1 MGFFANTKSDIKVFP
16 DYNVE
21 NLYLNASPKVKFT
34 PGDII
39 TFRSEFVRDLIS
51 SYRTYAKYSEKYSDP
66 IALQKDPNKTYYNSI
81 CNSVYNSIA
90 RMNYNE
96 SQNIVSVLQAIT
108 SNLYEYIDS
117 DKEPNDCRLEI
128 TPVICEKYNDVDWSS
143 IGNATRKCIC
153 CAFVGP
159 MDEAGTRK
167 SRICDRLDCDGIIFK
182 KCK

>member
-1 MGFFANTKSDIKVFP
+1 MEFFANTKSDIKVFP

-21 NLYLNASPKVKFT
+21 NLYLDALPRVKFT

-39 TFRSEFVRDLIS
+39 TFRSEFIRDLIS
-51 SYRTYAKYSEKYSDP
+51 SYRAYVKYSDP
-66 IALQKDPNKTYYNSI
+66 IALQKDLNKTY
-81 CNSVYNSIA
+81 CNSVCNGIA

-96 SQNIVSVLQAIT
+96 SQNIVSVLQTIT

-117 DKEPNDCRLEI
+117 NKEPNDCRLEI
-128 TPVICEKYNDVDWSS
+128 TPVICEKYDDADWLL
-143 IGNATRKCIC
+143 IGNAARKCIY

-159 MDEAGTRK
+159 MDETITHK

>member
-21 NLYLNASPKVKFT
+21 NLYLDTLPRVKFT

-39 TFRSEFVRDLIS
+39 TFRSEFIRDLIS
-51 SYRTYAKYSEKYSDP
+51 SYRTYVKYSDP
-66 IALQKDPNKTYYNSI
+66 IALQNDSNKTYYNSI

-108 SNLYEYIDS
+108 SNLYEYINS
-117 DKEPNDCRLEI
+117 DKEPDDCRLEI
-128 TPVICEKYNDVDWSS
+128 TPVICEEYNDVDWLL
-143 IGNATRKCIC
+143 IGNATRKCIY

-159 MDEAGTRK
+159 KDETITHK
-167 SRICDRLDCDGIIFK
+167 SRICDRLDCNGIIFK

>member
-16 DYNVE
+16 AYNVE
-21 NLYLNASPKVKFT
+21 NLYLAPLPRVKFT

-39 TFRSEFVRDLIS
+39 TFRSEFVSDLIS
-51 SYRTYAKYSEKYSDP
+51 SYRTYVKYSDP
-66 IALQKDPNKTYYNSI
+66 IALQKDSNKTY
-81 CNSVYNSIA
+81 YNSIA

-117 DKEPNDCRLEI
+117 DKEPDDCRLEI
-128 TPVICEKYNDVDWSS
+128 TPVICEKYNDADWSL
-143 IGNATRKCIC
+143 IGNATRKCIY

-159 MDEAGTRK
+159 KDETITHK

>member
-1 MGFFANTKSDIKVFP
+1 MGFFTNTKSNIKVFP

-21 NLYLNASPKVKFT
+21 NLYLDALPRVKFT

-51 SYRTYAKYSEKYSDP
+51 SYRTYVKYSDP
-66 IALQKDPNKTYYNSI
+66 IALQNDSNKTYYNSI
-81 CNSVYNSIA
+81 CNSVCNSIA

-108 SNLYEYIDS
+108 SNLYEYINNN
-117 DKEPNDCRLEI
+117 KEPDDCRLEI
-128 TPVICEKYNDVDWSS
+128 TPIICEKYDDVDWSLV
-143 IGNATRKCIC
+143 GNATRKCIY

-159 MDEAGTRK
+159 RDEMKTHK

-182 KCK
+182 KCE

>member
-21 NLYLNASPKVKFT
+21 NLYLDALPRVKFT

-51 SYRTYAKYSEKYSDP
+51 SYRTYVKYSDP
-66 IALQKDPNKTYYNSI
+66 IALQKDSNKTYYNSI
-81 CNSVYNSIA
+81 YNSIA

-117 DKEPNDCRLEI
+117 DKEPDDYRLEI
-128 TPVICEKYNDVDWSS
+128 TPVICEKYNDADWLL
-143 IGNATRKCIC
+143 IGNATRKCIY

-159 MDEAGTRK
+159 RDEMKTHK

>member
-21 NLYLNASPKVKFT
+21 NLYLDTSPRVKFT

-51 SYRTYAKYSEKYSDP
+51 SYRTYVKYSDP
-66 IALQKDPNKTYYNSI
+66 IALQKDSNKTYYNSI

-117 DKEPNDCRLEI
+117 DKEPDDCRLEI
-128 TPVICEKYNDVDWSS
+128 TPVICEKYNDADWSL
-143 IGNATRKCIC
+143 IGNATRKCIY

-159 MDEAGTRK
+159 KDEDGMITHK
-167 SRICDRLDCDGIIFK
+167 SRICDRLDCNGIIFK

>member
-1 MGFFANTKSDIKVFP
+1 MGFFTNTKSDIKVFP
-16 DYNVE
+16 DHNVE
-21 NLYLNASPKVKFT
+21 NLYLDVSPRIKFT

-51 SYRTYAKYSEKYSDP
+51 NYRTCVKYSDP
-66 IALQKDPNKTYYNSI
+66 IALQKDPNKTYYNSV

-117 DKEPNDCRLEI
+117 DKEPGDCRLEI
-128 TPVICEKYNDVDWSS
+128 TPIICEKYNDADWPM
-143 IGNATRKCIC
+143 IGNATRKCIY

-159 MDEAGTRK
+159 KDETGTHK